1 MAAAHAVHAPAAT
14 LSPLAYVERA
24 LSALRGWLLVT
35 RTERELAELSPR
47 QLADIG
53 LDAPRLPRPYREA
66 LLSGTT
72 LR

>member
-1 MAAAHAVHAPAAT
+1 MAAVHAVHSTAAAV
-14 LSPLAYVERA
+14 SPVAFVERA
-24 LSALRGWLLVT
+24 LSALRGWLLVA

-53 LDAPRLPRPYREA
+53 LDAPRLPRSYREA
-66 LLSGTT
+66 LLSGAS